1 MSSIAIVNLLI
12 KQKFLSKCDRAMPRR
27 RLDRIREQLQQMG
40 ITLIDR
46 PNGET
51 SIICL
56 DNTLINNL
64 RR

>member
-1 MSSIAIVNLLI
+1 
-12 KQKFLSKCDRAMPRR
+12 MPRR